1 MRVFKVI
8 CYFKEREKDKNL
20 YFFFFFEYLSKFK
33 KYENLFCKIKCFVI
47 YID

>member
-8 CYFKEREKDKNL
+8 CYFKEREKV
-20 YFFFFFEYLSKFK
+20 FFFFEYLSKFK